1 MTKIKFPQKAA
12 DNHDHTREHMRIF
25 CLEFNSSI
33 LLHQHTTET
42 LFESTTRCAE
52 KPDIHESKGK
62 IRAQELPAKLLYY
75 FYEVIKATSINQ
87 VSRTFIS
94 LVVRV
99 IKDPVGIQ
107 VWHAESMKRWRFTR
121 FFKLG

>member
-1 MTKIKFPQKAA
+1 VQK
-12 DNHDHTREHMRIF
+12 NPIFTNLKEIFEHT
-25 CLEFNSSI
+25 
-33 LLHQHTTET
+33 
-42 LFESTTRCAE
+42 
-52 KPDIHESKGK
+52 
-62 IRAQELPAKLLYY
+62 ELPAKLLYY

-99 IKDPVGIQ
+99 IEDPVGIQ